1 MGTPGTN
8 ADAHAQDNL
17 HNPEVHHEHS
27 DINVRAILGFV
38 IVLAVT
44 AAVVQVAMYGLFKV
58 FDRMEVASDPTV
70 SPLNRPVAV
79 VPPDPRLQT
88 TPWQDLKAFRATEE
102 QALHSYGWV
111 DRNAGVVSLPID
123 RAKEL
128 LLERGLPTRSGAGD
142 PTEGTHVASTGE
154 SNSGRMIPAGQPDT
168 SSGQGQ
174 ETSGGAG
181 QTATGGIAGQP
192 GQAAAAQPTAKKPG
206 GGE

>member
-27 DINVRAILGFV
+27 DINVRAILWFV
-38 IVLAVT
+38 IVLATT
-44 AAVVQVAMYGLFKV
+44 AAVVHVAMYGLFKV
-58 FDRMEVASDPTV
+58 FDRMEAANDPSIPLGRPIAVA
-70 SPLNRPVAV
+70 
-79 VPPDPRLQT
+79 PPDPRLQT
-88 TPWQDLKAFRATEE
+88 TPWQDLKAFRATED

-111 DRNAGVVSLPID
+111 GRNAGVVSLPID

-154 SNSGRMIPAGQPDT
+154 SNSGRMIPAGQPDA

-174 ETSGGAG
+174 DTSGGAG
-181 QTATGGIAGQP
+181 ETATGGIAGQP
-192 GQAAAAQPTAKKPG
+192 GNAPAGQPTTAKKPG
-206 GGE
+206 GGA